1 MTQES
6 VKVTYSLEEV
16 LGQINQKL
24 DRMDDK
30 FDNLQKEIVEIKVGQ
45 ARLETELKGDIKT
58 LESELKGDIKTLES
72 ELKGDI
78 KTLESELKGD
88 VKNLESE
95 LKGDIKTLES
105 ELKGDI
111 KNLETEVNGIGKR
124 LDTQEFINR
133 SVVVGF
139 VLALVAGT
147 VKLFFPNFPN

>member
-1 MTQES
+1 LNNYGS
-6 VKVTYSLEEV
+6 
-16 LGQINQKL
+16 
-24 DRMDDK
+24 
-30 FDNLQKEIVEIKVGQ
+30 KEIVEIKIGQ
-45 ARLETELKGDIKT
+45 VRLENELKGDIKSLKTELKGDIKS
-58 LESELKGDIKTLES
+58 LESELKGDIKS
-72 ELKGDI
+72 
-78 KTLESELKGD
+78 
-88 VKNLESE
+88 
-95 LKGDIKTLES
+95 LES